1 MTNAFS
7 KIQNYLKRRVFRV
20 KNHLLY
26 ATLAQ
31 IVLMSVNVLTFLSD
45 NLDIPFTVFHIVVP
59 TYFYLLFIVCYYCLT
74 YKMNRKL
81 IRQSLFSRILVV
93 TILAVN
99 VVYTV
104 ITTIDEEGWFYY
116 LDTVI
121 VQAIN
126 ALYIMIY
133 ITTNGRQFAQGRQLN
148 LLRIFGY
155 ASAISALLAFYFTFV
170 DPMVMWV
177 LVVATTV
184 LLFGTYL
191 IFHENLKK
199 TLPKKKR
206 LRSRAQNSLSTSV
219 KQNSMKKST
228 KQNSLKDRSKKN
240 G

>member
-7 KIQNYLKRRVFRV
+7 KIQSFLNRYIFRV
-20 KNHLLY
+20 KHHLLY
-26 ATLAQ
+26 AALAQ
-31 IVLMSVNVLTFLSD
+31 IVLMSINVLTFLSS
-45 NLDIPFTVFHIVVP
+45 NLDIPYTVFHTVVP

-74 YKMNRKL
+74 YKMNRKMA
-81 IRQSLFSRILVV
+81 RQSLFSKILII

-104 ITTIDEEGWFYY
+104 ITTVDEEGWLYY

-133 ITTNGRQFAQGRQLN
+133 ITANGRQFAQGRQLN
-148 LLRIFGY
+148 LLRVFGY
-155 ASAISALLAFYFTFV
+155 ASAISAILTFYFTFV
-170 DPMVMWV
+170 DPMVMWG
-177 LVVATTV
+177 LVVVTTV

-206 LRSRAQNSLSTSV
+206 LISRAQKSLVPPSP
-219 KQNSMKKST
+219 KKKGQNS
-228 KQNSLKDRSKKN
+228 RKKN